1 MSAAFVTGL
10 STVVPQRLFL
20 MLIYGLSILDREWGS
35 MGGGGEGLGGV
46 RETIDKT
53 VVEQSRQLA
62 D

>member
-1 MSAAFVTGL
+1 
-10 STVVPQRLFL
+10 

-35 MGGGGEGLGGV
+35 MGSGGERLGGV

>member
-35 MGGGGEGLGGV
+35 LGGWEGSGV
-46 RETIDKT
+46 QETIDKT

-62 D
+62 G